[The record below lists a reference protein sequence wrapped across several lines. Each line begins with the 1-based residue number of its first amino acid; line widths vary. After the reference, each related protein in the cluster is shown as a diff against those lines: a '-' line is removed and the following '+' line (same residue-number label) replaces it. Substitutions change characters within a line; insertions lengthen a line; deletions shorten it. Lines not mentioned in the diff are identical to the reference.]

1 MKMITIAP
9 VFLLT
14 VLMTPASSTS
24 STTSTSTSTSL
35 LLTLLEPSLM
45 TATCH
50 ARCDGLASEEVESCL
65 ALCLELL
72 EEPTSSSLCDF
83 PQFCTG
89 GCRAACDSSRPEERR
104 ELRVSQQDCLLS
116 WSSSSS
122 SSSSSSLVFLVA
134 GLDQGGMFSIVSPH
148 QVAASLPLSP
158 AITGKY
164 SEMTVL
170 AVDSQG
176 LLDMKTVQI
185 QQVES
190 CPQEQQA
197 PTTADFVETNLLHI
211 CLVVIISIILL
222 TFLIVKIVRT
232 VRSRQAGKQAVEKET
247 LEDVYYS
254 DNVFLVCRESLSED
268 VKYLNLV

>member
-14 VLMTPASSTS
+14 VLMTPASTSTS
-24 STTSTSTSTSL
+24 SSL
-35 LLTLLEPSLM
+35 LLSLLEPSLM

-50 ARCDGLASEEVESCL
+50 ARCGGLASEEVESCL

-122 SSSSSSLVFLVA
+122 SSLVFLVA
-134 GLDQGGMFSIVSPH
+134 GLDQGGMFNIVSPH

-158 AITGKY
+158 TITGKY

-190 CPQEQQA
+190 CPPLPLTTQEKQTPA
-197 PTTADFVETNLLHI
+197 PADFVETNLLHI
-211 CLVVIISIILL
+211 CLVVIISILLL

-232 VRSRQAGKQAVEKET
+232 VRSRQAGKQAVEKES

-254 DNVFLVCRESLSED
+254 DNVFLVCRESIAED

>member
-1 MKMITIAP
+1 MKIIIAP

-24 STTSTSTSTSL
+24 TSTSTTL
-35 LLTLLEPSLM
+35 LLSLLEPSLM

-50 ARCDGLASEEVESCL
+50 ARCGGLASEEVESCL

-122 SSSSSSLVFLVA
+122 SSSSLVFLVA

-158 AITGKY
+158 SITGKY

-197 PTTADFVETNLLHI
+197 PAPADFVESNLLHI
-211 CLVVIISIILL
+211 CLVVIISILLL

-232 VRSRQAGKQAVEKET
+232 VRSRQGGKQAVEKET

-254 DNVFLVCRESLSED
+254 DNVFLVCRESIAED

>member
-1 MKMITIAP
+1 MKITISTSS

-24 STTSTSTSTSL
+24 SSTSTSL

-50 ARCDGLASEEVESCL
+50 ARCGGLASEEVESCL
-65 ALCLELL
+65 ALCLEVL
-72 EEPTSSSLCDF
+72 ENPTSTSLCDF

-89 GCRAACDSSRPEERR
+89 GCRAACDSSRTEERR
-104 ELRVSQQDCLLS
+104 ELWVSQQDCLLS
-116 WSSSSS
+116 LS

-134 GLDQGGMFSIVSPH
+134 GLDQGGMFNIVSPH

-158 AITGKY
+158 ATTGKY

-185 QQVES
+185 QQVET
-190 CPQEQQA
+190 CPPLPLTTQEQQA
-197 PTTADFVETNLLHI
+197 PTTADFVDTNLLHI

-232 VRSRQAGKQAVEKET
+232 VRSRQAGKQSVKKES